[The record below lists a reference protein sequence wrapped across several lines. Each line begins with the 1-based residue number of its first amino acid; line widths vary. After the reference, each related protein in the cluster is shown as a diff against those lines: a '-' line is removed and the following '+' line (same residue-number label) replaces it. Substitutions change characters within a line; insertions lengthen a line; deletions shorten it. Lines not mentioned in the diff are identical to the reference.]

1 MCNTYQKYKLYL
13 LILPIDIHR
22 GVWYNKDS
30 QGDSPKESEEEKM
43 AKATAVCTCA
53 KCGKEFVCTNIL
65 QSRSAANDWENW
77 ASTHY
82 TVCGDCYQAEL
93 AEKRQEENA
102 EAARKNAEM
111 GLPSLTGSEKQIA
124 WAEKLRSDF
133 IAAASELEK
142 EYEKLYER
150 ARREL
155 GEAAEPEIEKM
166 QKILAAFRAEYLDE
180 ASAKVWIDKRGSLDK
195 LAVTFRDYASARI

>member
-43 AKATAVCTCA
+43 AKATAVCTCS

-65 QSRSAANDWENW
+65 QNRNAANDWEHW
-77 ASTHY
+77 AIAHY
-82 TVCGDCYQAEL
+82 TVCGDCYKAEL
-93 AEKRQEENA
+93 AEKRQAANA
-102 EAARKNAEM
+102 KAAKENAEM

-124 WAEKLRSDF
+124 WAEKLRNDF

-142 EYEKLYER
+142 EYQKLFER

-155 GEAAEPEIEKM
+155 GEAAEPEIDKM

-195 LAVTFRDYASARI
+195 LAVTFRDYASARV